1 MNLNLLTYLQGCVI
15 IGKGYFRTDAFSNFI
30 FISLNSDI
38 KIKNI
43 KSSDREF
50 DKTHVSSMY
59 GIHVMER
66 ICCTVLMI
74 NSITAERND
83 HNGETI

>member
-1 MNLNLLTYLQGCVI
+1 MSLLVRI
-15 IGKGYFRTDAFSNFI
+15 NYFRTDAFSNFI

-66 ICCTVLMI
+66 ICCTVKILI
-74 NSITAERND
+74 GKAC
-83 HNGETI
+83 